1 MKIAV
6 AGILLAGFFIVIAC
20 QPQEPSPPAGR
31 DGWLK
36 GTLPEKHEIIAGQFR
51 GLDVAMVE
59 TGYRYQ
65 ELYWAGQ
72 DQNWEYAAYQLEKIG
87 TVIKTALVR
96 RPKRAPSAEPFL
108 NEVLPEVQKAIDSR
122 DTLAFRV
129 SFQFLTTKC
138 NACHDKE
145 KVPFFKVRTPVVRQS
160 PIGG

>member
-1 MKIAV
+1 MKIHLT
-6 AGILLAGFFIVIAC
+6 GFTLFILVLLMAC
-20 QPQEPSPPAGR
+20 TQKNQDPPAGR

-51 GLDVAMVE
+51 GFDMAMVE

-87 TVIKTALVR
+87 TAIKTALVR
-96 RPKRAPSAEPFL
+96 RPKRARSATPFL
-108 NEVLPEVQKAIDSR
+108 EEVLPEVQKAIDSR
-122 DTLAFRV
+122 DTLAFGV
-129 SFQFLTTKC
+129 SFQFLTTRC
-138 NACHDKE
+138 NDCHDKE
-145 KVPFFKVRTPVVRQS
+145 KVPFFKVKTPVARQS